1 MPCGIPRLL
10 RLFKKYDMPTSF
22 FIPGHSLETF
32 PKEMRMI
39 VDAGHEIGAHGY
51 LHENPVAM
59 TPTQEE
65 DVLVRVHSECLT
77 GDVFGS
83 MRCDCGIQLD
93 AALERIQACADLAKD
108 VAEVVTKAL
117 A

>member
-1 MPCGIPRLL
+1 MVEPSASEVSIPRLL
-10 RLFKKYDMPTSF
+10 RLFRKYDLQTSF

-39 VDAGHEIGAHGY
+39 VDAGHEVGAPGY

-65 DVLVRVHSECLT
+65 DVLVRSIELIEGLT
-77 GDVFGS
+77 GRAPRG
-83 MRCDCGIQLD
+83 
-93 AALERIQACADLAKD
+93 
-108 VAEVVTKAL
+108 
-117 A
+117 